1 MTETTTWQPTLDGA
15 LLHLRPL
22 TQGDEEALYAVARDP
37 LIWAGHPVTDRWQRP
52 IFQIQF
58 DSIMTKNGA
67 MAVFDRASGALVGT
81 STFHNHKP
89 ERSEVEIGNT
99 YLARSHWG
107 GAFNRELK
115 SLMLT
120 HAFRHVERVVFR
132 IGETNFRSRRACEK
146 IGAHLTDR
154 TEVLAGPHGPM
165 PHVVY
170 EITREDFAARAA

>member
-1 MTETTTWQPTLDGA
+1 MTRAAIWQPELTGER
-15 LLHLRPL
+15 LHLRPL
-22 TQGDEEALYAVARDP
+22 LPSDEEALYALASDP

-58 DSIMTKNGA
+58 DSIMTKPGP
-67 MAVFDRASGALVGT
+67 MAVLDRAGGVLIGT

-89 ERSEVEIGNT
+89 DESEVEIGNT
-99 YLARSHWG
+99 FLARSHWG

-115 SLMLT
+115 SLMLA

-132 IGETNFRSRRACEK
+132 IGEANLRSRRACEK
-146 IGAHLTDR
+146 IGGRLTER
-154 TEVLAGPHGPM
+154 REVLAGPHGPM

-170 EITREDFAARAA
+170 EITRENFAARVA